1 MVSLLWVWIAAGGGL
16 AVGMFLF
23 AVMTMAAG
31 EPQSEVVSVSHT
43 DALT

>member
-1 MVSLLWVWIAAGGGL
+1 MVEFFWVWVAAGGGL

-23 AVMTMAAG
+23 AVMTMAAND
-31 EPQSEVVSVSHT
+31 PQSEVVSASHT

>member
-1 MVSLLWVWIAAGGGL
+1 MVSLLWVWVAAGGGL

-23 AVMTMAAG
+23 AVMTMAGDRPDDDLVA
-31 EPQSEVVSVSHT
+31 PSSS